1 MYPRFS
7 NILSDSLLIRS
18 QISKLS
24 FLVVKP
30 SSVSNKVFPSI
41 NFVHIISLNSGVIDR
56 MSSAFD
62 LVRNISWDQQLVIS
76 YTLFYNRSIN
86 AYSNYSQYLKDQ
98 NIFSIEYNIQTY
110 E

>member
-1 MYPRFS
+1 
-7 NILSDSLLIRS
+7 
-18 QISKLS
+18 
-24 FLVVKP
+24 
-30 SSVSNKVFPSI
+30 
-41 NFVHIISLNSGVIDR
+41 